1 MDSKRM
7 LKVVPKDPR
16 PYAKISV
23 DMPANLKLMGATP
36 QAKWLA
42 VTAILWCTQNITDGQ
57 LPAAVAVALAGV
69 PARYETDLIERGI
82 WHQAGH
88 DCPDCPTPVAPGY
101 VVIHHFLQHQG
112 GSEAV
117 AEARAVKS
125 KGGRA
130 GNHKRWGH
138 QGPAERCK
146 LCKSDVA

>member
-1 MDSKRM
+1 MPKM
-7 LKVVPKDPR
+7 ATKDPR

-23 DMPANLKLMGATP
+23 DMPANPKLMGATP

-42 VTAILWCTQNITDGQ
+42 VTAILWCTQNVTDGQ
-57 LPAAVAVALAGV
+57 LPPAVAVALAGV
-69 PARYETDLIERGI
+69 PARYQTDLIERGI
-82 WHQAGH
+82 WHPNGH
-88 DCPDCPTPVAPGY
+88 DCPDCPPPITPEY

-112 GSEAV
+112 GAESV

-125 KGGRA
+125 RGGRI

-146 LCKSDVA
+146 LCKPDVA

>member
-1 MDSKRM
+1 MAT
-7 LKVVPKDPR
+7 KDPR

-23 DMPANLKLMGATP
+23 DMPANPKLMGATP

-42 VTAILWCTQNITDGQ
+42 VTAILWCTQNVTDGQ
-57 LPAAVAVALAGV
+57 LPPAVAVALAGV
-69 PARYETDLIERGI
+69 PARYQTDLIERGI
-82 WHQAGH
+82 WHPNGH
-88 DCPDCPTPVAPGY
+88 DCPDCPPPITPEY

-112 GSEAV
+112 GAESV

-125 KGGRA
+125 RGGRI

-146 LCKSDVA
+146 LCKPDVA

>member
-1 MDSKRM
+1 MKE
-7 LKVVPKDPR
+7 KDPR

-23 DMPANLKLMGATP
+23 DLPANPKLMGAKP

-69 PARYETDLIERGI
+69 PARYEADLIERGI
-82 WHQAGH
+82 WHRAGH
-88 DCPDCPTPVAPGY
+88 DCPDCPAPITPEY

-112 GSEAV
+112 G
-117 AEARAVKS
+117 AEEVKQS
-125 KGGRA
+125 RVTQSRISRA

-138 QGPAERCK
+138 HGSAETCK
-146 LCKSDVA
+146 LCKTDIP

>member
-1 MDSKRM
+1 MKE
-7 LKVVPKDPR
+7 KDPR

-23 DMPANLKLMGATP
+23 DLPANPKLMGAKP

-42 VTAILWCTQNITDGQ
+42 VTAILWCTQNVTDGQ
-57 LPAAVAVALAGV
+57 LAPSVAVALAGV

-82 WHQAGH
+82 WHRAGH
-88 DCPDCPTPVAPGY
+88 DCPDCPAPITPEY

-117 AEARAVKS
+117 AEARAMKS

-138 QGPAERCK
+138 QGSAEGCK
-146 LCKSDVA
+146 LCKSDIA